1 MKIACSKVML
11 CVMGLFTINTTFAA
25 TEVVYVLSF
34 PEVKKQEK
42 KYLAMQKP
50 AVPHENKTNQPQ

>member
-1 MKIACSKVML
+1 ML

-34 PEVKKQEK
+34 PEVKKQEN